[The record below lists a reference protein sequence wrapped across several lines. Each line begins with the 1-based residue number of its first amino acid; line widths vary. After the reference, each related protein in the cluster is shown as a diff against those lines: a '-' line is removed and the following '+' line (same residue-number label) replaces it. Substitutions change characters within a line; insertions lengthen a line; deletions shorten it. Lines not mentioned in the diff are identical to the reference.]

1 MKSKSGK
8 LFEIRY
14 IDEKLEKIE
23 RNERKLEALCFRV
36 DNLENFSSR
45 YSNNNKSES
54 QVVIN
59 DQPSDVGRIQR
70 IEVNILL

>member
-23 RNERKLEALCFRV
+23 RNERKLEALGFRV